1 MVSDD
6 ILLFLLPIEL
16 LSFKLSYFLDL
27 FTLVSE
33 SSVGLIIDSLQIWDV
48 TLTFCLGMIVNFKRS
63 LTSEKVRISL
73 WMELIWNLFSV
84 KGTSDYVCHL
94 WLIIFIIWACLI
106 ECTFLSSTHSFRVSM
121 SSLTLS
127 SDPIILSWQI
137 GNRVSWNSFSLKYV
151 VTIIISANLSIKPF
165 LPTGLVSKMC
175 DTSVWSIAQS
185 FGKIW
190 TSCDRILNRT
200 SFR

>member
-33 SSVGLIIDSLQIWDV
+33 SSVSLIIDSLQIWNV
-48 TLTFCLGMIVNFKRS
+48 TLTFCLGVIVNFKRS
-63 LTSEKVRISL
+63 LTSEEVRISL
-73 WMELIWNLFSV
+73 WMELIWNLFSI
-84 KGTSDYVCHL
+84 KGTSDYVGDL

-106 ECTFLSSTHSFRVSM
+106 KCAFLGSTHSFGVSM

-127 SDPIILSWQI
+127 SDPTILSWQI
-137 GNRVSWNSFSLKYV
+137 GYRVSWNSFSLKYI
-151 VTIIISANLSIKPF
+151 VTIIISASLSIKSF
-165 LPTGLVSKMC
+165 LPTVLVSKMC
-175 DTSVWSIAQS
+175 YTSVWAIAQS

>member
-6 ILLFLLPIEL
+6 VLLFLLPIEL

-33 SSVGLIIDSLQIWDV
+33 SSVSLIIDSLQIWNV
-48 TLTFCLGMIVNFKRS
+48 TLTFCLGVIVNFKRS
-63 LTSEKVRISL
+63 LTSEEVRISL
-73 WMELIWNLFSV
+73 WMELIWNLFSI
-84 KGTSDYVCHL
+84 KGTSDYVCDL

-106 ECTFLSSTHSFRVSM
+106 ESTFFGSTHSFRVSM

-137 GNRVSWNSFSLKYV
+137 AHRVSWNGFSLKYI
-151 VTIIISANLSIKPF
+151 VTIIVYLSVKSF
-165 LPTGLVSKMC
+165 LPTAVLVSKIC
-175 DTSVWSIAQS
+175 DASVWTIAQS
-185 FGKIW
+185 FRKIW
-190 TSCDRILNRT
+190 TSCDRILNRP
-200 SFR
+200 SLR